1 MIRGHKWGGGVRGFF
16 HGTVLIY
23 RSNILNSGYFSPVTD
38 IWPAICVKI
47 HFGGMFKMHSY
58 LV

>member
-1 MIRGHKWGGGVRGFF
+1 MGGGVRGFF

-23 RSNILNSGYFSPVTD
+23 RSNILNSGYFSPVPD